1 MAEERRK
8 APSLTSASPPPARP
22 AGRSACRTPGVAL
35 APRSL
40 AVTGAG
46 GFIGAALCARLT
58 GEGRDVL
65 GLDIAPGAAARA
77 AEAGA
82 EFRAVDVTDPEALAA
97 ALAGRDGVIHTAAI
111 VSDQGSMADHVR
123 VNVRGTRNVLAA
135 AAGEARVVHLSS
147 VASWGYEFPDDLA
160 EDAEPRACGVPY
172 VDTKAASDLLARRA
186 GAAVVRPGD
195 VYGPGSIPWSVRP
208 LETLRAGVFV
218 LPGRGEGLMTPVY
231 IDDLVDCVVRALDH
245 PQAGGQ
251 AFTAW
256 DGHPVTAADFI
267 GHYARM
273 LGRDRVP
280 TAPRALVSLGALAL
294 ELGARVTGRPPAV
307 SRTAITF
314 IDRRATYPN
323 TRAREVLGWEPAVDL
338 EEGMRRTEAWFRETG
353 LLP

>member
-1 MAEERRK
+1 M
-8 APSLTSASPPPARP
+8 
-22 AGRSACRTPGVAL
+22 
-35 APRSL
+35 
-40 AVTGAG
+40 TGAG

-58 GEGRDVL
+58 GEGREVL
-65 GLDIAPGAAARA
+65 GLDIAPQAAARV

-82 EFRAVDVTDPEALAA
+82 EFRAVDVTDPRALAG
-97 ALAGRDGVIHTAAI
+97 ALGGRDGVVHAAAI

-135 AAGEARVVHLSS
+135 AGEARVVHVSS
-147 VASWGYEFPDDLA
+147 VAAWGYEFPRDLD

-172 VDTKAASDLLARRA
+172 VDTKAASDVLARRA

-195 VYGPGSIPWSVRP
+195 VYGPGSIPWAVRP
-208 LETLRAGVFV
+208 LEALKSGVFV

-231 IDDLVDCVVRALDH
+231 VDDLVDCIVRALDH
-245 PQAGGQ
+245 PGAAGR

-256 DGHPVTAADFI
+256 DGHAVTAAEFA

-280 TAPRALVSLGALAL
+280 TAPRALVALGALAL
-294 ELGARVTGRPPAV
+294 ELGARATGRPPAV
-307 SRTAITF
+307 SRTAMTF
-314 IDRRATYPN
+314 VDRRAAYPN
-323 TRAREVLGWEPAVDL
+323 ALAREVLGWEPAVDL